1 MNVITNV
8 VVRLQ
13 MEGFHNWPEAP
24 EVVSFLR
31 DRHRHIFHIEL
42 VKEVTHADRDVEIIL
57 MKRAVE
63 QHLLTK
69 LGSKKEK
76 NRWCEFGAMSCE
88 MIAEDLLEAFD
99 CVSVQ
104 CLEDNENGAIVY
116 RD

>member
-24 EVVSFLR
+24 EVVGFLR
-31 DRHRHIFHIEL
+31 DRHRHIFHYEL

-69 LGSKKEK
+69 YSSKSRE

-88 MIAEDLLEAFD
+88 MIAEELLETFD
-99 CVSVQ
+99 CTSVQ

>member
-8 VVRLQ
+8 VVKLQ
-13 MEGFHNWPEAP
+13 VEGFHNWSEAP

-31 DRHRHIFHIEL
+31 DRHRHIFHVEL

-57 MKRAVE
+57 MKREVE
-63 QHLLTK
+63 RHMLSMYNS
-69 LGSKKEK
+69 GNSN
-76 NRWCEFGAMSCE
+76 NRWCEFGEMSCE
-88 MIAEDLLEAFD
+88 MIAEELLETFD